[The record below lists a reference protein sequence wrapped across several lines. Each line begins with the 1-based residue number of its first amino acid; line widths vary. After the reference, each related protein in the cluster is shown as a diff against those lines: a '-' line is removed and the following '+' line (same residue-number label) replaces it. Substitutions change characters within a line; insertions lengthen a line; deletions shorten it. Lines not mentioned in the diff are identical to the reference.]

1 MRCAKVGSRMLC
13 AFCQFGSCVSAVNSA
28 SPPSMRTRRSE
39 PRTALSKRFS
49 SHSSATR
56 SAPETTTSG
65 VPIMSSQKIGPC
77 SRVMRI
83 RSWIGA
89 PPSTVSMLPSTGVR
103 GGCGIGCSLLRAMGL
118 GGPPCLAPILPRRAA
133 TRKLPAERHWARP
146 ILSYSRPTHSPRE
159 ETVKVGFIGV
169 GNMGG
174 PMCRNIVK
182 RSNHQVTVF
191 DLNAAALK
199 TCTDLGAT
207 AAKSVADVT
216 KGADVVM
223 TSLPMPRDVEAVT
236 LGDNG
241 ILANIGKG
249 QTYIDLSTNAPSMV
263 KKIGAAMAAKGIA
276 MLDAP
281 VSGGT
286 TGAEAATI
294 AIMVGGD
301 KKVFDDAL
309 PVLQSFSANVIH
321 MGALG
326 SGTVA
331 KLVNNMLSFCNMAA
345 LVEGMMLGT
354 SAGLDP
360 DKLLHVIANASGNS
374 NAIKNFTLRALPGKY
389 SPPSFALDLA
399 YKDLH
404 LALELGDEL
413 GVPLQQGASTHNL
426 QRLAKGMG
434 FGPDDSC
441 SVLRVYETM
450 LGRKVKP

>member
-1 MRCAKVGSRMLC
+1 M
-13 AFCQFGSCVSAVNSA
+13 
-28 SPPSMRTRRSE
+28 
-39 PRTALSKRFS
+39 
-49 SHSSATR
+49 
-56 SAPETTTSG
+56 
-65 VPIMSSQKIGPC
+65 KI
-77 SRVMRI
+77 
-83 RSWIGA
+83 
-89 PPSTVSMLPSTGVR
+89 
-103 GGCGIGCSLLRAMGL
+103 
-118 GGPPCLAPILPRRAA
+118 
-133 TRKLPAERHWARP
+133 
-146 ILSYSRPTHSPRE
+146 
-159 ETVKVGFIGV
+159 GFIGV

-174 PMCRNIVK
+174 PMCRNIIK

-191 DLNAAALK
+191 DLNPAALK
-199 TCTDLGAT
+199 TCTDLGGT
-207 AAKSVADVT
+207 AAKSVADAT

-223 TSLPMPRDVEAVT
+223 TSLPMPRDVEKVAM
-236 LGDNG
+236 GDGG
-241 ILANIGKG
+241 ILANISKG
-249 QTYIDLSTNAPSMV
+249 QTFIDLSTNAPSMV
-263 KKIGAAMAAKGIA
+263 KKIGEAFAAKGIA

-321 MGALG
+321 MGGLG

-345 LVEGMMLGT
+345 LCEGMMLGT
-354 SAGLDP
+354 TYGLDP
-360 DKLLHVIANASGNS
+360 EKLLHVIANSSGNS
-374 NAIKNFTLRALPGKY
+374 NAIKNFTLRALKGHY

-413 GVPLQQGASTHNL
+413 GVPLQQGSSTHNL

-434 FGPDDSC
+434 WGPDDSS
-441 SVLRVYETM
+441 SVLRVYEMM
-450 LGRKVKP
+450 LQRKVKP

>member
-1 MRCAKVGSRMLC
+1 M
-13 AFCQFGSCVSAVNSA
+13 
-28 SPPSMRTRRSE
+28 
-39 PRTALSKRFS
+39 
-49 SHSSATR
+49 
-56 SAPETTTSG
+56 
-65 VPIMSSQKIGPC
+65 
-77 SRVMRI
+77 
-83 RSWIGA
+83 
-89 PPSTVSMLPSTGVR
+89 
-103 GGCGIGCSLLRAMGL
+103 
-118 GGPPCLAPILPRRAA
+118 
-133 TRKLPAERHWARP
+133 
-146 ILSYSRPTHSPRE
+146 
-159 ETVKVGFIGV
+159 KVGFIGV

-182 RSNHQVTVF
+182 TSNHQVTVF
-191 DLNAAALK
+191 DLNPAAVK

-207 AAKSVADVT
+207 AAKSLAEVT

-223 TSLPMPRDVEAVT
+223 TSLPMPKDVEAVT
-236 LGDNG
+236 LGDGG

-321 MGALG
+321 MGGLG

-345 LVEGMMLGT
+345 LSEGMMLGT

-374 NAIKNFTLRALPGKY
+374 NAIKNFTLRALPGNY
-389 SPPSFALDLA
+389 SPPSFALNLA

-426 QRLAKGMG
+426 QRLARGMG
-434 FGPDDSC
+434 SRSRRQLLRAARLRDHAGPQGQAVAAYLVEICRIGIEAQAGTGWHAELGLPAREAAVAVHVHVRLGLDDGEVGDLFIAARTC
-441 SVLRVYETM
+441 RVASAAGPMNGVCGAIETPSGASNAM
-450 LGRKVKP
+450 ARRTSDTPPIMQMSGCTTPTEGALA

>member
-1 MRCAKVGSRMLC
+1 M
-13 AFCQFGSCVSAVNSA
+13 
-28 SPPSMRTRRSE
+28 
-39 PRTALSKRFS
+39 
-49 SHSSATR
+49 
-56 SAPETTTSG
+56 
-65 VPIMSSQKIGPC
+65 
-77 SRVMRI
+77 
-83 RSWIGA
+83 
-89 PPSTVSMLPSTGVR
+89 
-103 GGCGIGCSLLRAMGL
+103 
-118 GGPPCLAPILPRRAA
+118 
-133 TRKLPAERHWARP
+133 
-146 ILSYSRPTHSPRE
+146 
-159 ETVKVGFIGV
+159 KVGFIGV

-223 TSLPMPRDVEAVT
+223 TSLPMPKDVEAVT

-241 ILANIGKG
+241 ILANIKTG

-286 TGAEAATI
+286 VGAEAATI

-309 PVLQSFSANVIH
+309 PVLKSFSANVIH

-326 SGTVA
+326 TGTVA
-331 KLVNNMLSFCNMAA
+331 KLINNMMAFCNAA
-345 LVEGMMLGT
+345 AAAEGMMLGVT
-354 SAGLDP
+354 AGLDP
-360 DKLLHVIANASGNS
+360 HKLIQVISSSSGNS
-374 NAIKNFTLRALPGKY
+374 ATFKPFSERALSGQFT
-389 SPPSFALDLA
+389 PPSFALNLA
-399 YKDLH
+399 HKDLH
-404 LALELGDEL
+404 LAMELADEL
-413 GVPLQQGASTHNL
+413 DVPLPQGSATHNL
-426 QRLAKGMG
+426 QRMARKMG
-434 FGPDDSC
+434 LGGADS
-441 SVLRVYETM
+441 SAILRVYETV
-450 LGRKVKP
+450 LGKTVKP

>member
-1 MRCAKVGSRMLC
+1 M
-13 AFCQFGSCVSAVNSA
+13 
-28 SPPSMRTRRSE
+28 
-39 PRTALSKRFS
+39 
-49 SHSSATR
+49 
-56 SAPETTTSG
+56 
-65 VPIMSSQKIGPC
+65 
-77 SRVMRI
+77 
-83 RSWIGA
+83 
-89 PPSTVSMLPSTGVR
+89 
-103 GGCGIGCSLLRAMGL
+103 
-118 GGPPCLAPILPRRAA
+118 
-133 TRKLPAERHWARP
+133 
-146 ILSYSRPTHSPRE
+146 
-159 ETVKVGFIGV
+159 KVGFIGV

-182 RSNHQVTVF
+182 RSNHQVSVF

-199 TCTDLGAT
+199 ACTDVGAT
-207 AAKSVADVT
+207 AVTSLAEVA
-216 KGADVVM
+216 KGADVVL
-223 TSLPMPRDVEAVT
+223 TSLPMPKDVEAVT
-236 LGDNG
+236 MGENG
-241 ILANIGKG
+241 ILANLSKG

-321 MGALG
+321 MGLLG

-331 KLVNNMLSFCNMAA
+331 KLVNNMLSFCNLAA
-345 LVEGMMLGT
+345 LSEGMMLGT
-354 SAGLDP
+354 TAGLDP
-360 DKLLHVIANASGNS
+360 DKLLQVISTSSGNS
-374 NAIKNFTLRALPGKY
+374 NSINNFKLRAMKNFY

-413 GVPLQQGASTHNL
+413 GVPLQQGAATHNL
-426 QRLAKGMG
+426 QRMAKGMG
-434 FGPDDSC
+434 FGPEDST
-441 SVLRVYETM
+441 SVLRVYEAA

>member
-1 MRCAKVGSRMLC
+1 M
-13 AFCQFGSCVSAVNSA
+13 
-28 SPPSMRTRRSE
+28 
-39 PRTALSKRFS
+39 
-49 SHSSATR
+49 
-56 SAPETTTSG
+56 
-65 VPIMSSQKIGPC
+65 
-77 SRVMRI
+77 
-83 RSWIGA
+83 
-89 PPSTVSMLPSTGVR
+89 
-103 GGCGIGCSLLRAMGL
+103 
-118 GGPPCLAPILPRRAA
+118 
-133 TRKLPAERHWARP
+133 
-146 ILSYSRPTHSPRE
+146 
-159 ETVKVGFIGV
+159 KVGFIGV

-182 RSNHQVTVF
+182 KSNHQVTVF

-207 AAKSVADVT
+207 AAKSVAEVT

-223 TSLPMPRDVEAVT
+223 TSLPMPKDVEAVT

-263 KKIGAAMAAKGIA
+263 KKIGAAMASKGIA

-321 MGALG
+321 MGGLG

-345 LVEGMMLGT
+345 LSEGMMLGT

-374 NAIKNFTLRALPGKY
+374 NAVKNFSLRALQGKY
-389 SPPSFALDLA
+389 SPPCILLWSWATSSACRCPRARRRTTCSAWRAAWASALTTA
-399 YKDLH
+399 PPSC
-404 LALELGDEL
+404 E
-413 GVPLQQGASTHNL
+413 ST
-426 QRLAKGMG
+426 RLCWAAR
-434 FGPDDSC
+434 S
-441 SVLRVYETM
+441 SRLRHRSSSY
-450 LGRKVKP
+450 LFR

>member
-1 MRCAKVGSRMLC
+1 M
-13 AFCQFGSCVSAVNSA
+13 
-28 SPPSMRTRRSE
+28 
-39 PRTALSKRFS
+39 
-49 SHSSATR
+49 
-56 SAPETTTSG
+56 
-65 VPIMSSQKIGPC
+65 
-77 SRVMRI
+77 
-83 RSWIGA
+83 
-89 PPSTVSMLPSTGVR
+89 
-103 GGCGIGCSLLRAMGL
+103 
-118 GGPPCLAPILPRRAA
+118 
-133 TRKLPAERHWARP
+133 
-146 ILSYSRPTHSPRE
+146 
-159 ETVKVGFIGV
+159 KVGFIGV

-174 PMCRNIVK
+174 PMCRNIIK

-191 DLNAAALK
+191 DLNAAAVK
-199 TCTDLGAT
+199 ACTDLGGS
-207 AAKSVADVT
+207 AAKSVAEAT
-216 KGADVVM
+216 KGADIVM
-223 TSLPMPRDVEAVT
+223 TSLPMPKDVEAVS

-241 ILANIGKG
+241 VLANIGKG

-263 KKIGAAMAAKGIA
+263 KKIGAAFATKGIP

-326 SGTVA
+326 NGTVA
-331 KLVNNMLSFCNMAA
+331 KLVNNMLSFCNMSA
-345 LVEGMMLGT
+345 LCEGMMLGT
-354 SAGLDP
+354 KYGLDP
-360 DKLLHVIANASGNS
+360 EKLLHVISTSSGNS
-374 NAIKNFTLRALPGKY
+374 NAIRNFTLRAMKNFY
-389 SPPSFALDLA
+389 NPPSFALDLA

-434 FGPDDSC
+434 WGPEDST

-450 LGRKVKP
+450 LKHRVNP

>member
-1 MRCAKVGSRMLC
+1 
-13 AFCQFGSCVSAVNSA
+13 
-28 SPPSMRTRRSE
+28 
-39 PRTALSKRFS
+39 
-49 SHSSATR
+49 
-56 SAPETTTSG
+56 
-65 VPIMSSQKIGPC
+65 
-77 SRVMRI
+77 
-83 RSWIGA
+83 
-89 PPSTVSMLPSTGVR
+89 
-103 GGCGIGCSLLRAMGL
+103 
-118 GGPPCLAPILPRRAA
+118 
-133 TRKLPAERHWARP
+133 
-146 ILSYSRPTHSPRE
+146 
-159 ETVKVGFIGV
+159 
-169 GNMGG
+169 
-174 PMCRNIVK
+174 
-182 RSNHQVTVF
+182 VF
-191 DLNAAALK
+191 DLNPAAVK
-199 TCTDLGAT
+199 TCTDLGGS
-207 AAKSVADVT
+207 AAKSIAEAT

-223 TSLPMPRDVEAVT
+223 TSLPMPKDVEAVT
-236 LGDNG
+236 LGDSG
-241 ILANIGKG
+241 ILANIAKG
-249 QTYIDLSTNAPSMV
+249 QTFIDLSTNAPSMV
-263 KKIGAAMAAKGIA
+263 KKIGAAFAAKGIA

-321 MGALG
+321 MGPLG

-345 LVEGMMLGT
+345 LCEGMMLGT
-354 SAGLDP
+354 TYGLDP
-360 DKLLHVIANASGNS
+360 EKLLGVISNSSGNS
-374 NAIKNFTLRALPGKY
+374 NAIKNFSLRALKGHY

-434 FGPDDSC
+434 FGPDDST
-441 SVLRVYETM
+441 SVLRVYESM

>member
-1 MRCAKVGSRMLC
+1 M
-13 AFCQFGSCVSAVNSA
+13 
-28 SPPSMRTRRSE
+28 
-39 PRTALSKRFS
+39 
-49 SHSSATR
+49 
-56 SAPETTTSG
+56 
-65 VPIMSSQKIGPC
+65 
-77 SRVMRI
+77 
-83 RSWIGA
+83 
-89 PPSTVSMLPSTGVR
+89 
-103 GGCGIGCSLLRAMGL
+103 
-118 GGPPCLAPILPRRAA
+118 
-133 TRKLPAERHWARP
+133 
-146 ILSYSRPTHSPRE
+146 
-159 ETVKVGFIGV
+159 KVGFIGV

-174 PMCRNIVK
+174 PMCRNIIK

-191 DLNAAALK
+191 DLNAAAVK

-207 AAKSVADVT
+207 AVTSVAEVT

-223 TSLPMPRDVEAVT
+223 TSLPMPRDVEAVA

-263 KKIGAAMAAKGIA
+263 KKIGAAMAARGIP

-301 KKVFDDAL
+301 RKVFDDAL

-321 MGALG
+321 MGELG
-326 SGTVA
+326 TGTVA
-331 KLVNNMLSFCNMAA
+331 KLVNNMLAFCNLAA
-345 LVEGMMLGT
+345 AAEGLMLGT
-354 SAGLDP
+354 AYGLDP
-360 DKLLHVIANASGNS
+360 EKLVNVISNSSGNS
-374 NAIKNFTLRALPGKY
+374 NALKNLSQRALEGKY
-389 SPPSFALDLA
+389 APPSFALDLA

-434 FGPDDSC
+434 FGPDDS
-441 SVLRVYETM
+441 SSILRVYETA
-450 LGRKVKP
+450 LGRTVKG